1 MGDLLEEMRAVAS
14 LVDAVLDGA
23 IIELRLEGAA
33 SFDTAAETINSL
45 HNAGVSQ
52 GITAHSDLADRL
64 ADTIALVVAGGVGKG
79 EDMQRG
85 ALAGVGDLHGWSER
99 GGKSKTRTFGV
110 RRG

>member
-1 MGDLLEEMRAVAS
+1 MPGGVA
-14 LVDAVLDGA
+14 LTLTGGHRDAGCA
-23 IIELRLEGAA
+23 GAA

-99 GGKSKTRTFGV
+99 GGKVVPARPQPLPPA
-110 RRG
+110 